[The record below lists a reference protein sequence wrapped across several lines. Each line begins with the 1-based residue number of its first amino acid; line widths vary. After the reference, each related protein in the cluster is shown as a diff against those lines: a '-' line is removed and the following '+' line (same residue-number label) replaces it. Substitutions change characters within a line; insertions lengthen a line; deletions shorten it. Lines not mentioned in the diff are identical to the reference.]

1 MTAVKPDVPLLSMQN
16 ISKSFVG
23 VQALKNVQLELH
35 KGEAH
40 ALMGENG
47 AGKSTLMKCLI
58 GVYQADEGTITYK
71 GKQVNYSSV
80 LEAQQEGI
88 SMIFQELNLI
98 PHLTVA
104 ENIFFAREPTHFG
117 VVDKAKMNKE
127 AAELLNMFD
136 IDVQPTDLVK
146 DLSVARQQMV
156 EIAKALSFDVEVLI
170 MDEPTSALTEKEIE
184 KLFELVRR
192 LKEKGVCIV
201 YISHRMD
208 ELKQIC
214 DRITIF
220 RDGTYVSSHRF
231 DEITMDEIIT
241 KMVGRTLD
249 NHFPP
254 KTAVVDE
261 NEVVMSVYQAERYG
275 VFEALDFALF
285 KGEILGIT
293 GLVGAKRTELAR
305 AIFGAD
311 PLDSGEI
318 YVHSAKVSI
327 KSPADSIQAGIAYLS
342 EDRKLN
348 GVAVRM
354 SIRENIT
361 MAAMDKV
368 TDGLGIISTAQ
379 ELEASDTFIKKMEI
393 KTPTPEQLVNNLSGG
408 NQQKVV
414 IGKWLF
420 RDAKV
425 MIFDEPTRG
434 IDVGAKY
441 AIYQLLDELAASG
454 VGVIMISSELP
465 EVLGISD
472 RIIVM
477 REGKMTAMLE
487 TKQTNQEEIM
497 HYATGVKDMFA
508 HKHNN

>member
-1 MTAVKPDVPLLSMQN
+1 MRETVLTMRN
-16 ISKSFVG
+16 ISKGFAG
-23 VQALKNVQLELH
+23 VQALKDVQLTLR
-35 KGEAH
+35 KGEVH

-47 AGKSTLMKCLI
+47 AGKSTLMKCLL
-58 GVYQADEGTITYK
+58 GVYQKDTGEIIYK
-71 GKQVNYSSV
+71 GKNVNFSSV
-80 LEAQQEGI
+80 LEAQQQGI

-104 ENIFFAREPTHFG
+104 ENIFFAREPIKHG
-117 VVDKAKMNKE
+117 MVDKKKMVQDSAK
-127 AAELLNMFD
+127 LLSLFD
-136 IDVQPTDLVK
+136 IDVDPNDEVRS
-146 DLSVARQQMV
+146 LSVAKQQMV

-170 MDEPTSALTEKEIE
+170 MDEPTSALTEKEID
-184 KLFELVRR
+184 KLFELVNKLR
-192 LKEKGVCIV
+192 EKGVSIV
-201 YISHRMD
+201 YISHRME
-208 ELKQIC
+208 ELKRIC
-214 DRITIF
+214 DHITIF
-220 RDGTYVSSHRF
+220 RDGTYISDHVF
-231 DEITMDEIIT
+231 NEISMDEIIT
-241 KMVGRTLD
+241 KMVGRSLD

-261 NEVVMSVYQAERYG
+261 NEVVMSVYQAQRYG
-275 VFEALDFALF
+275 VFESLDFALF

-311 PLDSGEI
+311 PLDAGEI
-318 YVHSAKVSI
+318 YVHHAKVNI
-327 KSPADSIQAGIAYLS
+327 RNPADAIKAGIAYLS

-361 MAAMDKV
+361 MASMDKV
-368 TDGLGIISTAQ
+368 CNDLGVIS
-379 ELEASDTFIKKMEI
+379 ASEEEKASKTFIDKMEI
-393 KTPTPEQLVNNLSGG
+393 KTPTINQLVNNLSGG

-454 VGVIMISSELP
+454 VGIIVISSELP
-465 EVLGISD
+465 EVLGVSD

-477 REGKMTAMLE
+477 REGRMTGMLE
-487 TKQTNQEEIM
+487 TKSTNQEEIM
-497 HYATGVKDMFA
+497 QYATGVKDMFA
-508 HKHNN
+508 KN